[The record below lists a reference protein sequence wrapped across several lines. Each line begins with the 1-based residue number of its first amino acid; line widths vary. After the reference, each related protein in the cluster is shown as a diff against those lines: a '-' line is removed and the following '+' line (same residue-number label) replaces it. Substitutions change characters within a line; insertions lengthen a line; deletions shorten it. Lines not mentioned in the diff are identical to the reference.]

1 MGTMDSMDT
10 WPTPVTVD
18 DRGFDLKAMQQ
29 LRRNPSATSG
39 NAGSSPASN
48 ASPADGASDPG
59 ATASGTSSASPA
71 SPATPA
77 KVGTREKLANSMIL
91 VIPVVSALAIVLCW
105 MRYADTNN
113 GLWLGAIAVI
123 LVLAALTWISSVK
136 KAFARAQGHL
146 ATRLPGV
153 IGYGVG
159 IIREVDVDSPFDEN
173 GVSETVTAH
182 LVLSVNPVQGPKFQA
197 PVDAVYNTSDSE
209 KLAVGA
215 HGPVRYLRSDP
226 ENTVN
231 TETRLDDARIRQI
244 YQGAA
249 MN

>member
-1 MGTMDSMDT
+1 MDT

-18 DRGFDLKAMQQ
+18 DRGFDLKAMQE

-39 NAGSSPASN
+39 NAGSAPAAGAASDQG
-48 ASPADGASDPG
+48 ASPADDA
-59 ATASGTSSASPA
+59 ASGTG
-71 SPATPA
+71 ATDPSTSDA
-77 KVGTREKLANSMIL
+77 PTRVGTREKLANSMIL

-105 MRYADTNN
+105 MRYANTNN

-123 LVLAALTWISSVK
+123 LVLAAITWISSVK

-159 IIREVDVDSPFDEN
+159 IIREVDVESPFDEN
-173 GVSETVTAH
+173 GVSDTVTAH
-182 LVLSVNPVQGPKFQA
+182 LVVSVNPVQGPKFQA
-197 PVDAVYNTSDSE
+197 PVAAVYNTSDTE
-209 KLAVGA
+209 KLTVGA

-226 ENTVN
+226 ENTVSI
-231 TETRLDDARIRQI
+231 ETRLDDERVRQI

-249 MN
+249 RN

>member
-18 DRGFDLKAMQQ
+18 DRGFDLKAMQE

-39 NAGSSPASN
+39 NAGSSPAGS
-48 ASPADGASDPG
+48 ASPADGASAPS
-59 ATASGTSSASPA
+59 AAASGTSAASPA
-71 SPATPA
+71 SPGAPA

-91 VIPVVSALAIVLCW
+91 VIPVVSAMAIVLCW

-173 GVSETVTAH
+173 GVSDTVTAH

-197 PVDAVYNTSDSE
+197 PIDAVYNTSDSE
-209 KLAVGA
+209 KLTVGA

-226 ENTVN
+226 ENTVSI
-231 TETRLDDARIRQI
+231 ETRLDDARIRQI

>member
-1 MGTMDSMDT
+1 MDSMDT

-18 DRGFDLKAMQQ
+18 DRGFDLKAMQE

-39 NAGSSPASN
+39 NAGSSPAGN
-48 ASPADGASDPG
+48 ASPPDGASDPG
-59 ATASGTSSASPA
+59 AAASGTSEASPA
-71 SPATPA
+71 SPGAPA

-123 LVLAALTWISSVK
+123 LVLAAITWISSVK

-173 GVSETVTAH
+173 GVSDTVTAH

-197 PVDAVYNTSDSE
+197 PIDAVYNTSDSE
-209 KLAVGA
+209 KLTVGA

-226 ENTVN
+226 ENTVSI
-231 TETRLDDARIRQI
+231 ETRLDDARIRQI

>member
-1 MGTMDSMDT
+1 MDT

-29 LRRNPSATSG
+29 LRRSPSAT
-39 NAGSSPASN
+39 
-48 ASPADGASDPG
+48 PADVASGPDAAASGASA
-59 ATASGTSSASPA
+59 ATAATPA
-71 SPATPA
+71 APA

-91 VIPVVSALAIVLCW
+91 VIPLVSALAIVLCW
-105 MRYADTNN
+105 MRYADSNN
-113 GLWLGAIAVI
+113 GLWLGVIAVI
-123 LVLAALTWISSVK
+123 LVLAAITWISSVK

-159 IIREVDVDSPFDEN
+159 IIREVDVESPFDEN
-173 GVSETVTAH
+173 GVSDTVTAH
-182 LVLSVNPVQGPKFQA
+182 LVLSVNPVQGPNFQA

-209 KLAVGA
+209 KLTVGA

-226 ENTVN
+226 ENTVSI
-231 TETRLDDARIRQI
+231 ETRLNDARIRQI

>member
-39 NAGSSPASN
+39 NTGSSPASN

-231 TETRLDDARIRQI
+231 IETRLDDARIRQI

>member
-1 MGTMDSMDT
+1 MDT

-18 DRGFDLKAMQQ
+18 DRGFDLKAMQE

-39 NAGSSPASN
+39 NAGSSPAGS
-48 ASPADGASDPG
+48 ASPADGASAPS
-59 ATASGTSSASPA
+59 AAASGTSAASPA
-71 SPATPA
+71 SPGAPA

-136 KAFARAQGHL
+136 KAFTRAQGHL

-226 ENTVN
+226 ENTVSI
-231 TETRLDDARIRQI
+231 ETRLDDARIRQI

>member
-1 MGTMDSMDT
+1 
-10 WPTPVTVD
+10 
-18 DRGFDLKAMQQ
+18 
-29 LRRNPSATSG
+29 
-39 NAGSSPASN
+39 
-48 ASPADGASDPG
+48 
-59 ATASGTSSASPA
+59 
-71 SPATPA
+71 
-77 KVGTREKLANSMIL
+77 
-91 VIPVVSALAIVLCW
+91 
-105 MRYADTNN
+105 
-113 GLWLGAIAVI
+113 
-123 LVLAALTWISSVK
+123 TWISSVK

-173 GVSETVTAH
+173 GVSDTVTAH

-197 PVDAVYNTSDSE
+197 PIDAVYNTSDSE
-209 KLAVGA
+209 KLTVGA

-226 ENTVN
+226 ENTVSI
-231 TETRLDDARIRQI
+231 ETRLDDARIRQI

>member
-1 MGTMDSMDT
+1 
-10 WPTPVTVD
+10 
-18 DRGFDLKAMQQ
+18 
-29 LRRNPSATSG
+29 
-39 NAGSSPASN
+39 
-48 ASPADGASDPG
+48 
-59 ATASGTSSASPA
+59 
-71 SPATPA
+71 
-77 KVGTREKLANSMIL
+77 MIL

-231 TETRLDDARIRQI
+231 IETRLDDARIRQI

-249 MN
+249 MD

>member
-1 MGTMDSMDT
+1 MDSMDT

-29 LRRNPSATSG
+29 LRRSPSAT
-39 NAGSSPASN
+39 
-48 ASPADGASDPG
+48 PADVAPNPDAVAPG
-59 ATASGTSSASPA
+59 TSAATAAAPA
-71 SPATPA
+71 APA

-91 VIPVVSALAIVLCW
+91 VIPLVSALAIVLCW
-105 MRYADTNN
+105 MRYADSNN

-123 LVLAALTWISSVK
+123 LVLAAITWISSVK

-159 IIREVDVDSPFDEN
+159 IIREVDVESPFDEN
-173 GVSETVTAH
+173 GVSDTVAAH
-182 LVLSVNPVQGPKFQA
+182 LVLSVNPVQGPNFQA

-209 KLAVGA
+209 KLTVGA

-226 ENTVN
+226 ENTVSI
-231 TETRLDDARIRQI
+231 ETRLNDARIRQI

>member
-1 MGTMDSMDT
+1 MDSMDT

-209 KLAVGA
+209 KLAMGA

-231 TETRLDDARIRQI
+231 IETRLDDARIRQI

>member
-1 MGTMDSMDT
+1 MDSMDT

-231 TETRLDDARIRQI
+231 IETRLDDTRIRQI

>member
-1 MGTMDSMDT
+1 MDT

-29 LRRNPSATSG
+29 LRRSPSAT
-39 NAGSSPASN
+39 
-48 ASPADGASDPG
+48 PADVASDPDAAAPG
-59 ATASGTSSASPA
+59 TSAATAATPA
-71 SPATPA
+71 APA

-91 VIPVVSALAIVLCW
+91 VIPLVSALAIVLCW
-105 MRYADTNN
+105 MRYADSNN
-113 GLWLGAIAVI
+113 GLWLGMIAVI
-123 LVLAALTWISSVK
+123 LVLAAITWISSVK

-159 IIREVDVDSPFDEN
+159 IIREVDVESPFDEN
-173 GVSETVTAH
+173 GVSDTVTAH
-182 LVLSVNPVQGPKFQA
+182 LVLSVNPVQGPNFQA

-209 KLAVGA
+209 KLTVGA

-226 ENTVN
+226 ENTVSI
-231 TETRLDDARIRQI
+231 ETRLNDARIRQI

>member
-1 MGTMDSMDT
+1 MDT

-18 DRGFDLKAMQQ
+18 DRGFDLKAMQE
-29 LRRNPSATSG
+29 LRRNPSDTPG
-39 NAGSSPASN
+39 NAGSSPAGS

-59 ATASGTSSASPA
+59 AAASGTSAASPA
-71 SPATPA
+71 SPGAPA

-91 VIPVVSALAIVLCW
+91 VIPLVSALAVVLSW
-105 MRYADTNN
+105 MRYADTDN
-113 GLWLGAIAVI
+113 GLWLGVIAVI
-123 LVLAALTWISSVK
+123 LVLAAITWISSVK

-146 ATRLPGV
+146 AARLPGV

-159 IIREVDVDSPFDEN
+159 IIREVDVESPFDEN
-173 GVSETVTAH
+173 GVSDTVTAH

-209 KLAVGA
+209 KLTVGA

-226 ENTVN
+226 ENTVGI
-231 TETRLDDARIRQI
+231 ETRLDDARIRQI

>member
-1 MGTMDSMDT
+1 MDI

-18 DRGFDLKAMQQ
+18 DRGFDLKAMQE
-29 LRRNPSATSG
+29 LRRSPSAT
-39 NAGSSPASN
+39 
-48 ASPADGASDPG
+48 PADAAASGAST
-59 ATASGTSSASPA
+59 ATAVTPA
-71 SPATPA
+71 APA
-77 KVGTREKLANSMIL
+77 KVGTREKLANAMIL
-91 VIPVVSALAIVLCW
+91 VIPLVSALVIVLCW
-105 MRYADTNN
+105 MHYADSNN

-123 LVLAALTWISSVK
+123 LVLAAITWISSVK

-159 IIREVDVDSPFDEN
+159 IIREVDVESPFDEN
-173 GVSETVTAH
+173 GVSETVAAH
-182 LVLSVNPVQGPKFQA
+182 LVLSVNPVQGPNFQA

-209 KLAVGA
+209 KLTVGA

-226 ENTVN
+226 ENTVSI
-231 TETRLDDARIRQI
+231 ETRLDDAKIRQI
-244 YQGAA
+244 YQSAA

>member
-18 DRGFDLKAMQQ
+18 DRDFDLKAMQQ
-29 LRRNPSATSG
+29 LRRGPSAT
-39 NAGSSPASN
+39 AT
-48 ASPADGASDPG
+48 PADVASD
-59 ATASGTSSASPA
+59 AAASGTSAAAAATPA
-71 SPATPA
+71 APA

-91 VIPVVSALAIVLCW
+91 VIPLVSALAIVLCW
-105 MRYADTNN
+105 MCYADSDN

-123 LVLAALTWISSVK
+123 LVLAAITWISSVK

-159 IIREVDVDSPFDEN
+159 IIREVDVESPFDEN
-173 GVSETVTAH
+173 GVSDTVTAH
-182 LVLSVNPVQGPKFQA
+182 LVLSVNPVQGPGFQA

-209 KLAVGA
+209 KLTVGA

-226 ENTVN
+226 ENTVSI
-231 TETRLDDARIRQI
+231 ETRLDDTRIRQI

>member
-1 MGTMDSMDT
+1 MDT

-18 DRGFDLKAMQQ
+18 DRGFDLKAMQE
-29 LRRNPSATSG
+29 LRRNPSTTSG
-39 NAGSSPASN
+39 NAGSSPADGGT
-48 ASPADGASDPG
+48 ASAADGAPDPD
-59 ATASGTSSASPA
+59 AAESGTSTSSPA
-71 SPATPA
+71 SSGAPA

-91 VIPVVSALAIVLCW
+91 VIPLVSALAIVLSW
-105 MRYADTNN
+105 MRYADTGN
-113 GLWLGAIAVI
+113 GLWLGVIAVI
-123 LVLAALTWISSVK
+123 LMLAAITWLSSVK

-146 ATRLPGV
+146 AARLPGV

-159 IIREVDVDSPFDEN
+159 IIREVEVDSPFDDN
-173 GVSETVTAH
+173 GVSDTVTAH

-209 KLAVGA
+209 KLTVGA

-226 ENTVN
+226 ENTVGI
-231 TETRLDDARIRQI
+231 ETRLDEAKIRQI

>member
-1 MGTMDSMDT
+1 MDT

-18 DRGFDLKAMQQ
+18 DRGFDLKAMQE

-39 NAGSSPASN
+39 NAGSSPAGS
-48 ASPADGASDPG
+48 ASPADGASAPS
-59 ATASGTSSASPA
+59 AAASGTSAASPA
-71 SPATPA
+71 SPGAPA

-91 VIPVVSALAIVLCW
+91 VIPVVSAMAIVLCW

-173 GVSETVTAH
+173 GVSDTVTAH

-197 PVDAVYNTSDSE
+197 PIDAVYNTSDSE
-209 KLAVGA
+209 KLTVGA

-226 ENTVN
+226 ENTVSI
-231 TETRLDDARIRQI
+231 ETRLDDARIRQI

>member
-18 DRGFDLKAMQQ
+18 DRGFDLKAMQE

-39 NAGSSPASN
+39 NAGSSPAGN
-48 ASPADGASDPG
+48 ASPPDGASDPG
-59 ATASGTSSASPA
+59 AAASGTSEASPA
-71 SPATPA
+71 SPGAPA

-123 LVLAALTWISSVK
+123 LVLAAITWISSVK

-173 GVSETVTAH
+173 GVSDTVTAH

-197 PVDAVYNTSDSE
+197 PIDAVYNTSDSE
-209 KLAVGA
+209 KLTVGA

-226 ENTVN
+226 ENTVSI
-231 TETRLDDARIRQI
+231 ETRLDDARIRQI

>member
-1 MGTMDSMDT
+1 MDT

-18 DRGFDLKAMQQ
+18 DRGFDLKAMQE

-39 NAGSSPASN
+39 NAGSSPAGS
-48 ASPADGASDPG
+48 ASPADGASAPS
-59 ATASGTSSASPA
+59 AAASGTSAASPA
-71 SPATPA
+71 SPGAPA

-173 GVSETVTAH
+173 GVSDTVTAH

-197 PVDAVYNTSDSE
+197 PIDAVYNTSDSE
-209 KLAVGA
+209 KLTVGA

-226 ENTVN
+226 ENTVSI
-231 TETRLDDARIRQI
+231 ETRLDDARIRQI

>member
-1 MGTMDSMDT
+1 MDSMDT

-18 DRGFDLKAMQQ
+18 DRGFDLKAMQE

-39 NAGSSPASN
+39 NAGSSPAGS
-48 ASPADGASDPG
+48 ASPADGASAPG
-59 ATASGTSSASPA
+59 TAASGTSAASPA
-71 SPATPA
+71 SPGAPA

-173 GVSETVTAH
+173 GVSDTVTAH

-197 PVDAVYNTSDSE
+197 PIDAVYNTSDSE
-209 KLAVGA
+209 KLTVGA

-226 ENTVN
+226 ENTVSI
-231 TETRLDDARIRQI
+231 ETRLDDARIRQI

>member
-1 MGTMDSMDT
+1 MDT

-29 LRRNPSATSG
+29 LRRSPSAT
-39 NAGSSPASN
+39 
-48 ASPADGASDPG
+48 PADAAAPG
-59 ATASGTSSASPA
+59 TSAATAATPA
-71 SPATPA
+71 APA

-91 VIPVVSALAIVLCW
+91 VIPLVSALVIVLCW
-105 MRYADTNN
+105 MRYADSNN

-123 LVLAALTWISSVK
+123 LVLAAITWISSVK

-159 IIREVDVDSPFDEN
+159 IIREVDVESPFDED
-173 GVSETVTAH
+173 GVSDTVTAH
-182 LVLSVNPVQGPKFQA
+182 LVLSVNPMQGPNFQA
-197 PVDAVYNTSDSE
+197 PVAAVYNTSDSE
-209 KLAVGA
+209 KLTVGA

-226 ENTVN
+226 ENTVSV
-231 TETRLDDARIRQI
+231 ETRLGDARIRQI

>member
-1 MGTMDSMDT
+1 MDT
-10 WPTPVTVD
+10 WPTPVPVD

-29 LRRNPSATSG
+29 LRRSPSAT
-39 NAGSSPASN
+39 
-48 ASPADGASDPG
+48 PADAAAPG
-59 ATASGTSSASPA
+59 TSAATAAAPA
-71 SPATPA
+71 APA

-91 VIPVVSALAIVLCW
+91 VIPLVSALAIVLCW
-105 MRYADTNN
+105 MRYADSNN
-113 GLWLGAIAVI
+113 GLWLGMIAVI
-123 LVLAALTWISSVK
+123 LVLAAITWISSVK

-159 IIREVDVDSPFDEN
+159 IIREVDVESPFDEN
-173 GVSETVTAH
+173 GVSDTVTAH
-182 LVLSVNPVQGPKFQA
+182 LVLSVNPVQGPNFQA
-197 PVDAVYNTSDSE
+197 PVAAVYNTSDSE
-209 KLAVGA
+209 KLTVGA

-226 ENTVN
+226 ENTVSV
-231 TETRLDDARIRQI
+231 ETRLNDARIRQI

>member
-18 DRGFDLKAMQQ
+18 DRGFDLKAMQE

-39 NAGSSPASN
+39 NAGSSPAGS
-48 ASPADGASDPG
+48 ASPADGASAPS
-59 ATASGTSSASPA
+59 AAASGTSAASPA
-71 SPATPA
+71 SPGAPA

-173 GVSETVTAH
+173 GVSDTVTAH

-197 PVDAVYNTSDSE
+197 PIDAVYNTSDSE
-209 KLAVGA
+209 KLTVGA

-226 ENTVN
+226 ENTVSI
-231 TETRLDDARIRQI
+231 ETRLDDARIRQI